1 MLKRVAPLIRGDL
14 ILTVQNLPFPYQMNQ
29 CVCKLV
35 EIHYL
40 IPTDGQN
47 RTYSLTVNTV
57 KTAFSLTL
65 WFPKLSLATEPIR
78 ALNKKDVK

>member
-1 MLKRVAPLIRGDL
+1 MLNRVDQLIRGDL

-35 EIHYL
+35 EIHCL
-40 IPTDGQN
+40 IPIDGQN

-57 KTAFSLTL
+57 KTAFSVLL
-65 WFPKLSLATEPIR
+65 SQKRLDVFVQKLS
-78 ALNKKDVK
+78 

>member
-1 MLKRVAPLIRGDL
+1 MLNRVDQLIRGDL

-35 EIHYL
+35 EIHCL
-40 IPTDGQN
+40 IPIDGQN

-57 KTAFSLTL
+57 KTAFS
-65 WFPKLSLATEPIR
+65 FFKLVYLYSIDLVEAVE
-78 ALNKKDVK
+78 DS

>member
-1 MLKRVAPLIRGDL
+1 MLNRVDQLIRGDL

-35 EIHYL
+35 EIHCL
-40 IPTDGQN
+40 IPIDGQN

-57 KTAFSLTL
+57 KTAFSYKFMLFYL
-65 WFPKLSLATEPIR
+65 
-78 ALNKKDVK
+78 DVEGAKNIPVL